1 MRKAISLFLAASVL
15 CLATSAMAAPTQS
28 GVVSGMRN
36 TTPTFGATS
45 SDSMPSFRP
54 GDTITFTIG
63 SLTAGEE
70 LTLITYKN
78 GASPS
83 DSTVQYINQ
92 YTVSGTTQDV
102 NYTIRDLTSGIYRL
116 ELNGGTNGT
125 KTFYYKV
132 GSADVYM
139 LSGDGDGRGRLGT
152 NNFVLN
158 GPGNPYIIKQASD
171 GKWSV
176 GFIGK
181 VTIDSVDISLSDIG
195 AKPGFS
201 ISHGG
206 TTKNYGFES
215 GTTNSGKTIAN
226 LDLKKMSDM
235 EISGS
240 YSFLYGMTIYNIT
253 NGDQAGWTA
262 NAVLDTAN
270 AQ

>member
-15 CLATSAMAAPTQS
+15 CLATSALA
-28 GVVSGMRN
+28 
-36 TTPTFGATS
+36 TPTTGTVTGKRNSTS
-45 SDSMPSFRP
+45 SMPTDAGSAMPCFRP
-54 GDTITFTIG
+54 GDTIGFTI
-63 SLTAGEE
+63 SNLTNGEE

-78 GASPS
+78 GATPS
-83 DSTVQYINQ
+83 DSNVQYINQ
-92 YTVSGTTQDV
+92 YTVSGNQPV
-102 NYTIRDLTSGIYRL
+102 SYTIRNQDSGIYKVVI
-116 ELNGGTNGT
+116 NGSTSRT
-125 KTFYYKV
+125 QTFYYKV

-139 LSGDGDGRGRLGT
+139 LSGDGDGRLGT
-152 NNFVLN
+152 SSFVLD
-158 GPGNPYIIKQASD
+158 GPGTPYIIKQASD

-181 VTIDSVDISLSDIG
+181 VTIDSGDISLSDIG

-215 GTTNSGKTIAN
+215 GTTNSGKTVAN

-253 NGDQAGWTA
+253 NGSETGWTA